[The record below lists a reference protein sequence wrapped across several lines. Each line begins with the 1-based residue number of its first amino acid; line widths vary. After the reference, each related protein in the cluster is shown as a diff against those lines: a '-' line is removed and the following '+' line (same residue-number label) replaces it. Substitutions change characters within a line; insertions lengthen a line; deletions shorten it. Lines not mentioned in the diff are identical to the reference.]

1 MAFGPDNFNLTVKLG
16 SVFCFQGQDTTALIG
31 GPESEPYLWML
42 GFKLDGTSLTQNGNF
57 LTGQLGTFV
66 GQGGQRNLTN
76 GVVSGQ
82 TVRVRPEVGQWTT
95 EVRPIP
101 ITLAGQQ
108 ITRIPATVGL
118 VGILMEENLTPGSAV
133 NAALQSVVTLL
144 KSTVQ
149 SVLAGMGLAG
159 IAADALAA
167 VAAAGGP
174 AVLPVEAAV
183 EQVVRARL
191 KPVQDLFTMA
201 AGATAAVAFLQ
212 KVGIDGIIGTAID
225 SDKPMGVI
233 QKVWTQSDLA
243 ASSDERRIELH
254 EHLWSMPRWAY
265 TVHGDVWAHHR
276 FVRIAPP
283 ASARLEVSCSSKRVL
298 IDGPRITGIG
308 GVDNGKAWQLGR
320 QEAANLVLRGEKE
333 FFTRAPDGSE
343 VRVVAVQGGFVDGRP
358 WHFLQT
364 QSDQFEQDNLKDLPN
379 CGVAGLYQEQWY

>member
-1 MAFGPDNFNLTVKLG
+1 MAFGPGNFNLTVKLG

-174 AVLPVEAAV
+174 AVLPRRGSG
-183 EQVVRARL
+183 RAGGQGPAQAR
-191 KPVQDLFTMA
+191 
-201 AGATAAVAFLQ
+201 AG
-212 KVGIDGIIGTAID
+212 
-225 SDKPMGVI
+225 P
-233 QKVWTQSDLA
+233 
-243 ASSDERRIELH
+243 LH
-254 EHLWSMPRWAY
+254 
-265 TVHGDVWAHHR
+265 
-276 FVRIAPP
+276 
-283 ASARLEVSCSSKRVL
+283 
-298 IDGPRITGIG
+298 DGPR
-308 GVDNGKAWQLGR
+308 VPPR
-320 QEAANLVLRGEKE
+320 R
-333 FFTRAPDGSE
+333 
-343 VRVVAVQGGFVDGRP
+343 
-358 WHFLQT
+358 
-364 QSDQFEQDNLKDLPN
+364 
-379 CGVAGLYQEQWY
+379 